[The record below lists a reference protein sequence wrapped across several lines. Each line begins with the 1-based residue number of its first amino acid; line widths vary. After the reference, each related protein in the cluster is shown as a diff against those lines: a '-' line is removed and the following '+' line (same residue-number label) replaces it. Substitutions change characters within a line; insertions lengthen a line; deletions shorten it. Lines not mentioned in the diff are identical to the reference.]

1 MRLTLKPLIIAA
13 IAATF
18 VPLAGSARAGS
29 DDASTPD
36 ATQRSVAGIVT
47 QVDPALLT
55 ISPIQGGHKECIT
68 GRLDPARTHVFI
80 DGRPARPG
88 DIKITQAVR
97 GDLALDDVWTVVRID
112 TTH

>member
-1 MRLTLKPLIIAA
+1 MRITLKSVLIAA

-29 DDASTPD
+29 EDASTPD
-36 ATQRSVAGIVT
+36 ATQRAISGIVT

-55 ISPIQGGHKECIT
+55 IAPMQGHKECIT

-80 DGRPARPG
+80 DGRPARPA
-88 DIKITQAVR
+88 DIKITYAVKAE
-97 GDLALDDVWTVVRID
+97 LALDDVWTVVRID
-112 TTH
+112 TTR